1 MKFHRAQSQI
11 TRWILALCAVGALLG
26 WMAHPSMTNAAT
38 VDPVTAAWERARA
51 AGSYHFTS
59 DVTQMTL
66 PLATLTNVGRASRTE
81 KLYLEGQNDLKAEKM
96 ELTLWSDE
104 GGVLNAASGLSI
116 RSEGGK
122 NFARRGEGEW
132 QEIDDFT
139 GSIAPQGDFMSY
151 LAAVKDVQPQP
162 AESRGGIRFTRYT
175 FTIDSPRFAAYMRQ
189 QMETA
194 LRARGELP
202 PSLRLDAPAYLR
214 DMVGSGELWVGE
226 DGLPLRQILTL
237 QFPAQQDE
245 QVHSQIVVDFSKF
258 GRSQA
263 PVNSEHLSGSGRWF
277 DPGHWSPFTGYL
289 TPISIFFSLLTG
301 AVLLIYYR
309 RARLA
314 HITIV
319 TLVIFAQV
327 AGPVLSTVV
336 NVRFFDAQS
345 AKAAAQEER
354 QAAADE
360 ERQLREALGTVEFNP
375 HLNPLETGDWR
386 LETGDSPAEA
396 SLQSPVS
403 YLQSTT
409 DTGLDSDS
417 DGLTD
422 FAEERVGTD
431 PLFADSDEDGLSDY
445 LEVRGFTLPNDPA
458 NRRWY
463 LNPLEVDSNR
473 DGQADALEWDNN
485 GDGIPDDTDNDKI
498 PDLFDP
504 DNDNDGVPDSK
515 DSAPFAVATQPG
527 GFTEATPF
535 QLKLQNM
542 ATGVPAFVDFQLR
555 PQQAN
560 HLWFALNL
568 LDWPQDS
575 QGQMRDIDGKNYA
588 DLAPAGGSPAVNT
601 TPGDMKLVP
610 MLELRIP
617 TASANLPPASD
628 LIPYNITVNNYTADG
643 ATQVAYL
650 PLSLVTD
657 EQTGQRVA
665 FTARMRYLPTTAWSQ
680 PHEVRLVWLVQALVD
695 IPCDPQ
701 AADAEPTCAADGYI
715 HNAPQVIHSYYD
727 AFSLTGLNVREDH
740 GAGVAIIY
748 EDAAVDNNLK
758 DDAALVALSH
768 GLDNSFL
775 APRDQNND
783 GRRDVSLDEIA
794 RRFDRDT
801 NSAVSTTERWGIA
814 NTLQVERRDYATG
827 DQAVVSLAMT
837 ETRRILNSVFQ
848 SFWNADKTLQP
859 LLMFA
864 QEETYRALG
873 LDAIGTDGNYVTF
886 SGTTLTVDMA
896 PGGQPPVASDTLA
909 SLKWMPYCAPDGA
922 TPHWAPCELDS
933 YWTELEQRYAP
944 DTPLPDY
951 PNDPDVIAGN
961 MAVLQLYFLSLIQGY
976 TRAVL
981 RNNVLVSNLYTLK
994 SDSELDAYL
1003 RTGTGLGSTVVKT
1016 LTNKFVMARYVDK
1029 VSVLKYLGRQFREFR
1044 GGSVAQALSNGPINI
1059 VRSFFS
1065 GGNINRLAATG
1076 IILGV
1081 AAVLAGLATGIY
1093 YLVDSYLSSDPARVL
1108 GAKIAIKVL
1117 TLSITTY
1124 LSVIGPLKTALE
1136 WVKLVKSVGG
1146 SASSVLTGSSQVLGA
1161 TRTASIVG
1169 TVIGVGITWGFFIY
1183 SMVSN
1188 NVTAFSPTF
1197 NRALAETIAST
1208 IYLVLLFVLSL
1219 TVIGTILAG
1228 IVAVIDAILTAIC
1241 ELGVDELRTVPGLD
1255 GACFTLGTSA
1265 IKVLAYSIYNYDLMI
1280 NTDRSDLMVTGSPQV
1295 ALADQKLGYAAGNVL
1310 TVTLPVTTT
1319 VAHKDPDP
1327 ANGLLI
1333 YPYLWL
1339 YSQDSLK
1346 SSTFKYSLDRTAN
1359 VTPTVALDDMKDAW
1373 QNVSEDHKFVLTPM
1387 YRGTAN
1393 TTPSPLGGYAL
1404 TAGLNRPIPF
1414 TLNMGFA
1421 VPAYE
1426 CWGVLAVG
1434 VCYRREYQGG
1444 NHLPINSLFYDVFP
1458 TTLDGFMSLTNT
1470 SNGGLR
1476 LGWDA
1481 AFPTLRD
1488 ADGDGLLSAAYNG
1501 LDPNDASVDSDNDGL
1516 TDRYELEKRQAGFAL
1531 SPISR
1536 DTDNDG
1542 LTDLQE
1548 MQLGSNPGVSDSDN
1562 DGLLDGEEVYH
1573 QLYDPVTGAPTGEWA
1588 GGWEVMVN
1596 AATPFTIRVSSD
1608 PFRAD
1613 SDGDG
1618 VSDLAE
1624 RQLAKA
1630 DNPAERVDNQ
1640 NRPYHP
1646 RVPNTPPLAVFVA
1659 TDDADGYL
1667 APGQSLRYTSTVVAN
1682 TAVAPGVLNVT
1693 VPGVLGGEVNPLA
1706 LGFDPL
1712 TFTSTQTVTHA
1723 INLAVAGNSNTQ
1735 PARLTSTARSRLPNT
1750 GAGGWSFTAPVFEA
1764 PLGGFAPPTVASF
1777 SAVTASRPDR
1787 QDNYLLSALAIQ
1799 RVAGA
1804 PLGFGDLLAYT
1815 LPGGSVQAIENDNN
1829 NQHAILHDLAP
1840 SMATNAT
1847 GDTLAAWGYQRS
1859 CNTVTINS
1867 LKVVTAG
1874 ADHGTG
1880 GIEPFI
1886 TFESATGSEEQI
1898 WYWTAGTGGGNDVGS
1913 NTQFGPNTAGFP
1925 ITRSYCNGFGL
1936 LRVYESDGP
1945 VTNPSQNTL
1954 IDTEFL
1960 DIYRPVDG
1968 VLTFTGDGHT
1978 IEVHVTVPVVD
1989 DHLIAGALVGADGQL
2004 KRSITF
2010 PTSPLPTLYKRQSFG
2025 PAVTSD
2031 GNGFL
2036 VAYETFSIQ
2045 SNGLTSTPEIIVQA
2059 FDKDGNPLYNAR
2071 GGSGGLQGVANYNNI
2086 AIDVAWVGNAYRVLW
2101 QDRRDHTLWA
2111 ADVSADGQSITPLG
2125 SLATDAPINPD
2136 ASYRP
2141 SLAYDPISGRTLVVY
2156 LDTTRQVRGRI
2167 YQGTS
2172 LVGTLEAI
2180 PNLFN
2185 AASAKVVWH
2194 PGYRGWLLSFQNS
2207 SKDLVRWLAVN
2218 ANGQEAFTRTFT
2230 LSTPRND
2237 NSLACPAPQ
2246 SYPLV
2251 DLRFEELPGATTFTD
2266 GSGYGNNA
2274 TCTGGGPFSPCPAA
2288 GYPGAPNAP
2297 LSDYAVRFEGVDDRL
2312 TINAALPNS
2321 FTAAYW
2327 VNATPNANNS
2337 VIVVDQGANANNGW
2351 TLSFDAGR
2359 PAFLV
2364 NTGSYLV
2371 APTRIDD
2378 NQWHF
2383 VAGTRNQATGV
2394 MALYVDGNQVASGVA
2409 GANALTAVTNL
2420 LVGGDRSGNRTLS
2433 GQLDHLQLW
2442 PVALAPDTIQAI
2454 YNRTQQS
2461 YCVAAGTGGSDVY
2474 WAKVQASQPDTR
2486 GGPLLAS
2493 NGLTLTID
2501 SDLPTAQITAVP
2513 NNTVVSP
2520 GQVIG
2525 GTASDATS
2533 GVDLVEVSIN
2543 NGAWT
2548 PANGANSWAFSLA
2561 GQNGAISLRVRAT
2574 DKVGNVGAP
2583 SAPIN
2588 LTVDGVAPALTVAT
2602 PAATIKPTKNAA
2614 GQWQIPLGG
2623 TASDASSV
2631 NPASLLVQLTQHSGV
2646 GVAQTLQQATLT
2658 GNNWSI
2664 NYLLNDGLFDPTGAY
2679 TVTVAASDLIGNA
2692 AAPVTAV
2699 VRLDTRGPNAAL
2711 NLSDATRTL
2720 ITQTLT
2726 IGGVISDTDSIAGID
2741 KLEIAFTPVEQVA
2754 ALPAGL
2760 TSEQAE
2766 AQLNRTWTPVTL
2778 AQRGAGVA
2786 TTTWSAAIPAGLE
2799 NVYQIDLRGTDML
2812 GNVAISAGLWR
2823 GAIDTLDPR
2832 VVMTATATGVTY
2844 INPADDTQLHEVRFV
2859 CAAQDRNLA
2868 EATFVCPGQGLVEPV
2883 RSFDHYPS
2891 LQALFPDLTIR
2902 SGLALS
2908 YTLWTATN
2916 TPAATV
2922 RACDSYGRCAQA
2934 TTPETVTAAADLQ
2947 VSSLQAAQAP
2957 GAPLAM
2963 IVNPTAGSFV
2973 AAGDNL
2979 AVTVAAEAGAGL
2991 KEVTIKLD
2999 NTVVQ
3004 TLSFAAS
3011 PVVTRSVRT
3020 VNVPVATEGAHTL
3033 VAQTTDWANA
3043 TQTTLFPVTFTL
3055 DQNPPALTIDASPLT
3070 LEDTWQAGSGILR
3083 FNGAASDS
3091 VGLAAVQIREGNNRF
3106 TDATFGNG
3114 AWRVALPVLDP
3125 EGRSLNITVRAI
3137 DRAGRITTLTQPVAT
3152 DLSAADAPDTSIS
3165 SGPANPSNVN
3175 TAHFVFSGSTTAV
3188 VFECQLDNSVY
3199 TPCASPWT
3207 VNDLSK
3213 GAHTFR
3219 VRAIDGRGLP
3229 DLSPAEFTWT
3239 VSASQLDATI
3249 TSGPANPTTERAA
3262 SFVFTGSGATS
3273 FECSL
3278 DGAIFAPCTS
3288 PKSYSGLSS
3297 GEHTFL
3303 VRARNGDT
3311 VGAADRYTWTV
3322 LNAPPTANDL
3332 LLNLLE
3338 NSAVAI
3344 TLQGNDGDP
3353 LVYQLVEQPQHG
3365 LLLGLPPHLTYAPDT
3380 GYAGPDRFT
3389 YRAWDGEA
3397 YSAPATVNLTVRLA
3411 RYAIFGGEGVALDQN
3426 SRIVS
3431 GDIGVNVKSNGPFL
3445 RNNVELS
3452 IGQNSVMQETTSRIL
3467 ADSIYVHQ
3475 NATVYNP
3482 SYNDIQGPGRVNGT
3496 RTTPLALPLRTA
3508 LPGLPVITPGA
3519 QNVDVAQNSSRTLAP
3534 GSYGALNTGQN
3545 TTILLT
3551 GGLYHF
3557 ASWNVGQNSRLH
3569 FQAPSEVRIAGRL
3582 AMGQNGVLAPAP
3594 GTTGLD
3600 ATQIILYVAGQNGS
3614 NGAMTATPR
3623 AVDFGQGGRIN
3634 AYIVAPNGTIYMGQ
3648 NAQNSGAFI
3657 ARWVYGEQ
3665 NTRITRP
3672 AEPVITGAD
3681 ANPVGPVTAVPAD
3694 GPTNDPGPTA
3704 PESDLTLVAFL
3715 PLVTAHRSSAN
3726 EASAT
3731 ATPDASAE
3739 AEIVTGATAP
3749 PLAPEPSVT
3758 PAPGEE
3764 HNLSQEESGPEQAGV
3779 DRTQVN
3785 HVYLPLIHQ

>member
-1 MKFHRAQSQI
+1 MKPYRAYGQI
-11 TRWILALCAVGALLG
+11 ARWTLVVCAISALFG
-26 WMAHPSMTNAAT
+26 WLIYPRITNAAAP
-38 VDPVTAAWERARA
+38 DPVTAAWERARA

-59 DVTQMTL
+59 DVTQVTL
-66 PLATLTNVGRASRTE
+66 PLATITNVGRMSRTE
-81 KLYLEGQNDLKAEKM
+81 KFYLEGQNDLKSETM
-96 ELTLWSDE
+96 ELTLWSE
-104 GGVLNAASGLSI
+104 GGSVLNSASGLSV
-116 RSEGGK
+116 RSQGGK
-122 NFARRGEGEW
+122 TFARRGQGEW

-139 GSIAPQGDFMSY
+139 ESIAPQGDFMSY
-151 LAAVKDVQPQP
+151 LAAIKDVQPQP
-162 AESRGGIRFTRYT
+162 AETRGGVQFTRYT
-175 FTIDSPRFAAYMRQ
+175 FAIDSPRFAVYMRQ
-189 QMETA
+189 QMEAA

-202 PSLRLDAPAYLR
+202 PTLHLDAPAYFR
-214 DMVGSGELWVGE
+214 DMIGAGELWVGE

-245 QVHSQIVVDFSKF
+245 QVQSQIVVDFSKF
-258 GRSQA
+258 GRGQLAVS
-263 PVNSEHLSGSGRWF
+263 SEQSSVVSRWL
-277 DPGHWSPFTGYL
+277 GAEHW
-289 TPISIFFSLLTG
+289 SLLTG
-301 AVLLIYYR
+301 YFTPIAIVFSLITGAALLLIHR
-309 RARLA
+309 RARLVQ
-314 HITIV
+314 ITIV
-319 TLVIFAQV
+319 TLVIVAQV
-327 AGPVLSTVV
+327 AGPVLTTVV
-336 NVRFFDAQS
+336 NVRFFDAQT

-403 YLQSTT
+403 NLQSTT
-409 DTGLDSDS
+409 DSGLDSDS

-431 PLFADSDEDGLSDY
+431 PLFADSDEDGLSDQ
-445 LEVRGFTLPNDPA
+445 LEVMGFTLPNDPA

-485 GDGIPDDTDNDKI
+485 GDGIPDDIDNDQI
-498 PDLFDP
+498 PDLFDD

-515 DSAPFAVATQPG
+515 DSSPFAAATRPG
-527 GFTEATPF
+527 GFTEANPF
-535 QLKLQNM
+535 QLQIQNLT
-542 ATGVPAFVDFQLR
+542 TGAPTFVDFQLR

-560 HLWFALNL
+560 HLWFAFNV

-575 QGQMRDIDGKNYA
+575 QGQIRDVDGKSYA
-588 DLAPAGGSPAVNT
+588 DLTPAGGAPAANNT
-601 TPGDMKLVP
+601 LGDMKLAP
-610 MLELRIP
+610 MLEVRMP

-628 LIPYNITVNNYTADG
+628 LLPYNITVNDYTADG
-643 ATQVAYL
+643 ATKIAYL

-665 FTARMRYLPTTAWSQ
+665 FTARMRYLPTASWGQ
-680 PHEVRLVWLVQALVD
+680 AHEVRLVWLVQALVD
-695 IPCDPQ
+695 LPCDPQ
-701 AADAEPTCAADGYI
+701 AADAEPACAADGYI
-715 HNAPQVIHSYYD
+715 HNVPQVIRSYYD
-727 AFSLTGLNVREDH
+727 AFTLTGLNVREDH
-740 GAGVAIIY
+740 GAGAAIIY
-748 EDAAVDNNLK
+748 EDPSVDSNLK
-758 DDAALVALSH
+758 DDTALVALSH

-775 APRDQNND
+775 AARDQNDD
-783 GRRDVSLDEIA
+783 GWRDVTLAEIA
-794 RRFDRDT
+794 RRFDRDA
-801 NSAVSTTERWGIA
+801 NSTVTEVERWGIA
-814 NTLQVERRDYATG
+814 NTLQVERQTYATG
-827 DQAVVSLAMT
+827 DQAVVSVAMT
-837 ETRRILNSVFQ
+837 ETTRILNNAFQ
-848 SFWNADKTLQP
+848 SYWNADQTIQP

-873 LDAIGTDGNYVTF
+873 LDALRASGNYVTLN
-886 SGTTLTVDMA
+886 GATLTLDMR
-896 PGGQPPVASDTLA
+896 PTGQLPVRSDTLA
-909 SLKWMPYCAPDGA
+909 SLKWVPYCAPEGA
-922 TPHWAPCELDS
+922 TPRWAPCELDS

-944 DTPLPDY
+944 NTPLPGY

-961 MAVLQLYFLSLIQGY
+961 MAILQLYFLSLIQGY

-981 RNNVLVSNLYTLK
+981 RNNLLVSNLYTLK
-994 SDSELDAYL
+994 SDSELDGYL
-1003 RTGTGLGSTVVKT
+1003 RTGTGLGNTVVKT
-1016 LTNKFVMARYVDK
+1016 LTNKFVMARFVDK
-1029 VSVLKYLGRQFREFR
+1029 VSVLTYLGRQFREFR

-1065 GGNINRLAATG
+1065 SGNINRLVATG
-1076 IILGV
+1076 IIVGV
-1081 AAVLAGLATGIY
+1081 GVVLAGLATGVY
-1093 YLVDSYLSSDPARVL
+1093 FLVDSYLSSDPARNL
-1108 GAKIAIKVL
+1108 GAKIAIKAL
-1117 TLSITTY
+1117 TISITTY
-1124 LSVIGPLKTALE
+1124 LSVLGPIKAALE
-1136 WVKLVKSVGG
+1136 WVKLVRSAGG
-1146 SASSVLTGSSQVLGA
+1146 TASSVLNGSSQLLGA

-1183 SMVSN
+1183 SMVAN

-1197 NRALAETIAST
+1197 NRAMAETIAAT
-1208 IYLVLLFVLSL
+1208 IYLILLFVLSL
-1219 TVIGTILAG
+1219 TVIGTILVG
-1228 IVAVIDAILTAIC
+1228 IVAIIDAILTAIC
-1241 ELGVDELRTVPGLD
+1241 ELGVDQLRDVPGLG
-1255 GACFTLGTSA
+1255 GACFTLGNSA

-1295 ALADQKLGYAAGNVL
+1295 TLADSTLGYAAGNVL

-1387 YRGTAN
+1387 YKGTAN
-1393 TTPSPLGGYAL
+1393 TTPAPLGGYAL

-1426 CWGVLAVG
+1426 CWGVLVAG

-1458 TTLDGFMSLTNT
+1458 ATLDGFMSLTN
-1470 SNGGLR
+1470 SGDGGLR

-1488 ADGDGLLSAAYNG
+1488 ADGDGLLSAAYKG

-1516 TDRYELEKRQAGFAL
+1516 TDRYELEKRQAGYAL

-1548 MQLGSNPGVSDSDN
+1548 MLLGSNPGVADTDN

-1573 QLYDPVTGAPTGEWA
+1573 QRYDPTTGAPTGEWT
-1588 GGWEVMVN
+1588 GGWEVTIN
-1596 AATPFTIRVSSD
+1596 AATPFTMRVSSD

-1624 RQLAKA
+1624 RQLAQHS
-1630 DNPAERVDNQ
+1630 DPAQRIDNQ

-1646 RVPNTPPLAVFVA
+1646 RVPNTPPLAIFVA

-1693 VPGVLGGEVNPLA
+1693 APSVLGGAINPLA

-1712 TFTSTQTVTHA
+1712 TFTTAQTVTQA
-1723 INLAVAGNSNTQ
+1723 INLAVAGNVGTQ
-1735 PARLTSTARSRLPNT
+1735 PARLTSTASTRLPNT
-1750 GAGGWSFTAPVFEA
+1750 GAGGWSFTPPVFEA
-1764 PLGGFAPPTVASF
+1764 PLGGFVPPTVASF

-1799 RVAGA
+1799 PVVGL
-1804 PLGFGDLLAYT
+1804 PLGLGDILAYS
-1815 LPGGSVQAIENDNN
+1815 LPGGSVRAIENDNN
-1829 NQHAILHDLAP
+1829 NTNAILHDLP
-1840 SMATNAT
+1840 PGMATNAQ
-1847 GDTLAAWGYQRS
+1847 GDTLAAWSYNRW

-1886 TFESATGSEEQI
+1886 TFQPATGGEEQI
-1898 WYWTAGTGGGNDVGS
+1898 WYWTYGTGGSNDVVS
-1913 NTQFGPNTAGFP
+1913 NTQFGPNAAGFP
-1925 ITRSYCNGFGL
+1925 ITRSYCGGPGT

-1945 VTNPSQNTL
+1945 VNDPSQNTRVGTSRL
-1954 IDTEFL
+1954 VSLAPRD
-1960 DIYRPVDG
+1960 D

-1978 IEVHVTVPVVD
+1978 IEVHITVPTVD
-1989 DHLIAGALVGADGQL
+1989 QHRIAGALLGPDGEI
-2004 KRSITF
+2004 KRSINFLTPF
-2010 PTSPLPTLYKRQSFG
+2010 LPTNDKIENFG
-2025 PAVTSD
+2025 PAVASN
-2031 GNGFL
+2031 GNGFV
-2036 VAYETFSIQ
+2036 VAYETFWIQ
-2045 SNGLTSTPEIIVQA
+2045 SDGLTSSPYVIAQS
-2059 FDKDGNPLYNAR
+2059 FDKDGNPFNYTIIRA
-2071 GGSGGLQGVANYNNI
+2071 SDLQGVGFNNNI

-2101 QDRRDHTLWA
+2101 QDRRESTVWMA
-2111 ADVSADGQSITPLG
+2111 EMSADGEWFLEPIPV
-2125 SLATDAPINPD
+2125 ATNALTN
-2136 ASYRP
+2136 AGATYRP
-2141 SLAYDPISGRTLVVY
+2141 SLAYDPLSGRTLVVY
-2156 LDTTRQVRGRI
+2156 LDATRSPVGKI
-2167 YQGTS
+2167 YQDATF
-2172 LVGTLEAI
+2172 VGTTYQLPI
-2180 PNLFN
+2180 RN
-2185 AASAKVVWH
+2185 ASSIKAVWH
-2194 PGYRGWLLSFQNS
+2194 PGYRGWLVGI
-2207 SKDLVRWLAVN
+2207 KA
-2218 ANGQEAFTRTFT
+2218 AGEGTTAFAPVDASGDRPFVYTVAF
-2230 LSTPRND
+2230 SDARND

-2274 TCTGGGPFSPCPAA
+2274 TCTGAACPAA
-2288 GYPGAPNAP
+2288 GLPAAPNAP
-2297 LSDYAVRFEGVDDRL
+2297 LSDYAVRFDGGNDRL
-2312 TINAALPNS
+2312 TINAAFPNS

-2327 VNATPNANNS
+2327 VKATPNANNS

-2383 VAGTRNQATGV
+2383 VAGTRDQATGA

-2420 LVGGDRSGNRTLS
+2420 LIGGDRSGNRTLT
-2433 GQLDHLQLW
+2433 GQIDHLQLW
-2442 PVALAPDTIQAI
+2442 PVALAQETIQAI
-2454 YNRTQQS
+2454 YNRTNQS
-2461 YCVAAGTGGSDVY
+2461 YCVAAGTGGSNVY
-2474 WAKVQASQPDTR
+2474 WAKVQASQPDVR
-2486 GGPLLAS
+2486 GGPLSAS

-2501 SDLPTAQITAVP
+2501 SDLPTAQITAVQ
-2513 NNTVVSP
+2513 NNNVVGP

-2525 GTASDATS
+2525 GAASDATS
-2533 GVDLVEVSIN
+2533 GVGLVEVSLN
-2543 NGAWT
+2543 NGPWT
-2548 PANGANSWAFSLA
+2548 AANGANSWAFSLA

-2574 DKVGNVGAP
+2574 DNVGNVGNP
-2583 SAPIN
+2583 SAPLN
-2588 LTVDGVAPALTVAT
+2588 LTVDGVAPTLAVN
-2602 PAATIKPTKNAA
+2602 PPPPTIKPVRNAA
-2614 GQWQIPLGG
+2614 GQWQVPLSGA
-2623 TASDASSV
+2623 ASDAGGV
-2631 NPASLLVQLTQHSGV
+2631 NPASLLVQLTQQSGV
-2646 GVAQTLQQATLT
+2646 GVAQTLQPATLT
-2658 GNNWSI
+2658 GNTWNI

-2679 TVTVAASDLIGNA
+2679 TVTVSAADLIGNE
-2692 AAPVTAV
+2692 APPATTV
-2699 VRLDTRGPNAAL
+2699 VRLDTRGPSAAL
-2711 NLSDATRTL
+2711 SPGDTARTV

-2726 IGGVISDTDSIAGID
+2726 LGGVISDTDSIAGID

-2823 GAIDTLDPR
+2823 GAIDTLNPR

-3083 FNGAASDS
+3083 FNGVASDS

-3137 DRAGRITTLTQPVAT
+3137 DRAGRITTLTQPIAT

-3165 SGPANPSNVN
+3165 SGPADPSNVN
-3175 TAHFVFSGSTTAV
+3175 TAQFVFSGSTTAV
-3188 VFECQLDNSVY
+3188 VFECQLDNGIY
-3199 TPCASPWT
+3199 TPCASPT
-3207 VNDLSK
+3207 AYSDLSK
-3213 GAHTFR
+3213 GSHTFR
-3219 VRAIDGRGLP
+3219 VRAIDSRGLP

-3239 VSASQLDATI
+3239 VAASQLDATI
-3249 TSGPANPTTERAA
+3249 TSRPANPTSERSAN
-3262 SFVFTGSGATS
+3262 FVFTGSGGATS

-3288 PKSYSGLSS
+3288 PKSYSGLGS

-3431 GDIGVNVKSNGPFL
+3431 GDVGVNVKSNGPFL

-3694 GPTNDPGPTA
+3694 DPTNDPGPTA

-3764 HNLSQEESGPEQAGV
+3764 HNLAQEESGPEQAGV